1 VLDLVRLVRAGWVVG
16 RGCDEG
22 AARVETSCVWLG
34 TGVGFW
40 DAGWGVVSSQPFAS
54 LAR

>member
-1 VLDLVRLVRAGWVVG
+1 
-16 RGCDEG
+16 
-22 AARVETSCVWLG
+22 LG

-40 DAGWGVVSSQPFAS
+40 VAGWGGVVSTQPFAS